1 MKRAYENG
9 PGKNWGLGPLQTS
22 KTSSACRREHDS
34 VVWLDARKS
43 LIFDAF
49 WTSILE
55 PLGPSCAENIVFRA
69 SENHFIFFIDFCV
82 ILVSQNGS
90 KNQWKIDPLGHLAP
104 RSLQEGVILS
114 QHGSRGTHPR
124 RFSLIFHHFVID
136 FEVDFLSGCI
146 GAHTF

>member
-9 PGKNWGLGPLQTS
+9 PGKNWGLGALQTS

-34 VVWLDARKS
+34 VVLTGSEKAWFWMLFGTPFRS
-43 LIFDAF
+43 LWDLPAQKTLF
-49 WTSILE
+49 
-55 PLGPSCAENIVFRA
+55 FRV
-69 SENHFIFFIDFCV
+69 SENHFIFHWFFNHFD
-82 ILVSQNGS
+82 SENGT

-104 RSLQEGVILS
+104 TWLEGGVILS

-124 RFSLIFHHFVID
+124 RCSLILHHFVID
-136 FEVDFLSGCI
+136 SEMDFLSGCI